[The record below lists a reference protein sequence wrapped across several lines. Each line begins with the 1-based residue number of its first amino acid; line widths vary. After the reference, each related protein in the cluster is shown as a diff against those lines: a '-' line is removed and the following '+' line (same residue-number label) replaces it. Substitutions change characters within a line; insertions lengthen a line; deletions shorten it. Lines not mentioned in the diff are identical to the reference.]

1 MLRLAATLGQVR
13 DACPVD
19 DGRLNRMEDRP
30 TDAGPDA
37 GLSSAEAL
45 ARLAAD
51 GPNEL
56 GSQLRRTLPRIAAE
70 VVREPMF
77 LLLLSAGGIY
87 LIMGDAHEA
96 WILLGFVAV
105 IMLVTILQ
113 ESRTERALEAL
124 RDLSS
129 PRALAIRDG
138 RPVRIA
144 GRDVVRGDL
153 LLLAEGDRV
162 AADGPVLESHEL
174 AADESMLT
182 GESEAVAKVAGEGR
196 VFAGTLIVRGQGLM
210 RVAATGAAT
219 ELGSIGRSLQSIAVE
234 ASPLQSEVGAM
245 TRRLAVI
252 GIGLCL
258 GLAVLH
264 WTVRGGWLEG
274 LLAGITLAMGILPQE
289 FPVILVVFLALGAR
303 RIAGRSVLARRLS
316 AVETLGET
324 TVLCVDKTGTLTHNR
339 MSVAALAVEDGI
351 LYTDAMAGADLPEPF
366 HGLLEYAVL
375 ASEIDPH
382 DAMEL
387 AFHRFAHDHLENTEH
402 LHPDWTL
409 AREYELSPELPAMSH
424 LWRPQRNR
432 PDVVAAK
439 GAPEAIADLCHLPS
453 TARASL
459 AQRAAEMADRGLR
472 VLGVARAE
480 HTQAASWPEQQHDFD
495 FAFVGLVGLADPLR
509 PEVPDAVA
517 ECRRAGI
524 RVVMITGDH
533 PRTARVIASQAG
545 IDAERVLTGGE
556 LAALDPAMR
565 ADRIAACEVFARV
578 TPQQKLDIVDALK
591 ARGEVVA
598 MTGDGVNDAP
608 ALRAAH
614 IGIAMGRRGTDVAR
628 EAASLVLLEDD
639 FGAIVAAIGLGRRIF
654 ANLRQALVYT
664 LAVHVPIIGLSA
676 LPLIFGLPL
685 VLAPIHIAFLELVI
699 DPACSVVFE
708 AERGGAG
715 LMSQAPRKT
724 TERLVSA
731 RHLGLSLVQ
740 GALTTAMVVGQYVW
754 LQTQAMPA
762 PEGRALTFVSLVAAN
777 AALIFSCRSPA
788 PGVRGMFAG
797 LSRVPVA
804 VIIGILAAV
813 AAITLVAPLADAF
826 AFRPPPLPEW
836 LAALLAGVA
845 MPLAFEPVK
854 ALWCRLWPVGDRAG

>member
-439 GAPEAIADLCHLPS
+439 GAPEAAPNILKPREGPS
-453 TARASL
+453 GR
-459 AQRAAEMADRGLR
+459 LR
-472 VLGVARAE
+472 RCI
-480 HTQAASWPEQQHDFD
+480 F
-495 FAFVGLVGLADPLR
+495 
-509 PEVPDAVA
+509 
-517 ECRRAGI
+517 
-524 RVVMITGDH
+524 
-533 PRTARVIASQAG
+533 
-545 IDAERVLTGGE
+545 
-556 LAALDPAMR
+556 
-565 ADRIAACEVFARV
+565 
-578 TPQQKLDIVDALK
+578 
-591 ARGEVVA
+591 
-598 MTGDGVNDAP
+598 
-608 ALRAAH
+608 
-614 IGIAMGRRGTDVAR
+614 
-628 EAASLVLLEDD
+628 
-639 FGAIVAAIGLGRRIF
+639 RIF
-654 ANLRQALVYT
+654 EK
-664 LAVHVPIIGLSA
+664 
-676 LPLIFGLPL
+676 LPQWLI
-685 VLAPIHIAFLELVI
+685 
-699 DPACSVVFE
+699 
-708 AERGGAG
+708 
-715 LMSQAPRKT
+715 
-724 TERLVSA
+724 
-731 RHLGLSLVQ
+731 
-740 GALTTAMVVGQYVW
+740 
-754 LQTQAMPA
+754 
-762 PEGRALTFVSLVAAN
+762 
-777 AALIFSCRSPA
+777 
-788 PGVRGMFAG
+788 
-797 LSRVPVA
+797 
-804 VIIGILAAV
+804 
-813 AAITLVAPLADAF
+813 
-826 AFRPPPLPEW
+826 
-836 LAALLAGVA
+836 
-845 MPLAFEPVK
+845 
-854 ALWCRLWPVGDRAG
+854 